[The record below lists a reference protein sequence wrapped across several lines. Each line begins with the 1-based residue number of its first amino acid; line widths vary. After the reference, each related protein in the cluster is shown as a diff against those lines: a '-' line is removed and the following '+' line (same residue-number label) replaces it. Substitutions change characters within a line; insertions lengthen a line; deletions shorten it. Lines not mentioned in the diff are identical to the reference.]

1 MRKISLLLLFVL
13 ATTVLL
19 AQNTIRI
26 TSTAELG
33 TEIAFTMYSTSSN
46 DPLTVD
52 WGDGTTTTHNISPT
66 DIPYLQRVA
75 GTLKGETITIT
86 GNVVSLSATNILI
99 TQVEV
104 SNQTA
109 LKNLYLSQNEI
120 TDISFI
126 GEAAPLEILE
136 LNNNQLTNSTENNP
150 TLGLEIFG
158 ETLHSLNL
166 NDNNLICLNIESLVN
181 LKSLYIKNNP
191 FFTSIFIALPEESR
205 NIENI
210 DLSNGDLSHFYPISM
225 PRLTSLHLSNNTL
238 MEDFVI
244 DDYYPELKY
253 LSIDGNYIPHINV
266 TACRKLEQFD
276 CSRNQLTSIDVSQNS
291 QLTHLQCAVNKLT
304 SLDISNNVLLTTLRC
319 DSNELKNIDVLK
331 NTMLQ
336 NINISNNPISFID
349 LTQTFNLKRFEAANT
364 LCDYFYFNYVNP
376 AGRFEY
382 VDVRNNKNLTAAAL
396 NCMFMTMPTHYGRSY
411 SNSLLIEG
419 SNGET
424 SDTSYP
430 NSEDMGWKTD
440 ITGDGTA
447 NNDLVSITI
456 NADKTDKTVNITG
469 LFGGINTE
477 QSYTMTEYATENGTF
492 AIAQWAAPYYQK
504 FNEVT
509 DKANIGVPIV
519 IFAYPQPGYQF
530 KNIEVNGKVI
540 ENNWFVINEEATI
553 KVNFEVDKKSIS
565 FTTTQGIPL
574 SFQLGGPDEI
584 NTIKIDWGNGSL
596 QQYEIP
602 QYADYKIAGGRIEG
616 SSVGTTV
623 TIHGNVTYANF
634 ESEPYFVGWDNRI
647 TSIDLSQNTML
658 EYLDL
663 YWNPVQSIDLTGQSQ
678 LEVLGVSYTAIKEL
692 NLTGAPNLLQLECYS
707 DGYGWEEDGIAM
719 LTQLDLS
726 QTPKLRYLDAKN
738 NQIETINFDFTP
750 DLSYINITGNNIT
763 SVNLSQLP
771 GLWYFLAENN
781 NLQELNL
788 TQNVELMELS
798 ISNNNLTELDLSSN
812 NSIELLSI
820 ENNALTSLDVSNLS
834 HLKQLKI
841 GGNGLT
847 ACQLNDIY
855 YSLPQY
861 PELTIEE
868 QEAIAGYPLN
878 VGQAGEERPNDAY
891 GADASIATS
900 KGWSIN
906 IAGNGNGCETAYID
920 ILPSENGS
928 IKLYD
933 VDNNEILSGT
943 TTLRNSTIT
952 IVATPDEGYVYNSLL
967 LNDSEIIEGETFMIG
982 AYCQVQAIFNSDDAI
997 DDAVSDNS
1005 VRIYSGHKCI
1015 NVVTTEHVMV
1025 EIYSID
1031 GSLLHKSNVWDNL
1044 SMSVASGMYIVR
1056 VWEGDD
1062 FTTRTLVVR

>member
-1 MRKISLLLLFVL
+1 MRKITLLSLLLL
-13 ATTVLL
+13 ATTTLL

-26 TSTAELG
+26 TSAAEIG
-33 TEIAFTMYSTSSN
+33 DEMVFTMYSTSSN

-52 WGDGTTTTHNISPT
+52 WGDGTTTTHNISPN
-66 DIPYLQRVA
+66 DIPYMQRVA

-86 GNVVSLSATNILI
+86 GNVVSLTATNLHI
-99 TQVEV
+99 TQVEI

-109 LKNLYLSQNEI
+109 LTKLYLSQNEI

-126 GEAAPLEILE
+126 GDVAPLEILE
-136 LNNNQLTNSTENNP
+136 LNNNRLTNSTENNP
-150 TLGLEIFG
+150 TLGLEIFS
-158 ETLHSLNL
+158 ETLQSLNL
-166 NDNNLICLNIESLVN
+166 NDNNLVCLNIESLVN
-181 LKSLYIKNNP
+181 LKSLYVKNNP
-191 FFTSIFIALPEESR
+191 LFTSIFIALPEESR
-205 NIENI
+205 NIEKI
-210 DLSNGDLSHFYPISM
+210 DLSNGDLSHFYPITM
-225 PRLTSLHLSNNTL
+225 PQLTSLHLSNNVL

-244 DDYYPELKY
+244 DDYYPALKY
-253 LSIDGNYIPHINV
+253 LSIDGNFIPQVDI
-266 TACRKLEQFD
+266 TACRDLEQFD
-276 CSRNQLTSIDVSQNS
+276 CSRNQLTTIDVSQNS
-291 QLTHLQCAVNKLT
+291 QLTHLQCSSNRLT
-304 SLDISNNVLLTTLRC
+304 SLDVSNNVLLTTLRC
-319 DSNELKNIDVLK
+319 DSNELKKIDVLK

-336 NINISNNPISFID
+336 NINISSNPISYID
-349 LTQTFNLKRFEAANT
+349 LTNTFNLKRFEAANT

-376 AGRFEY
+376 GGRFEY
-382 VDVRNNKNLTAAAL
+382 IDVRNNSNLTAAAL
-396 NCMFMTMPTHYGRSY
+396 NCMYMTLPIHYGRSY
-411 SNSLLIEG
+411 NNTLLIEG

-447 NNDLVSITI
+447 LNDLVSITI
-456 NADKTDKTVNITG
+456 DAEKTGKTIDITG

-477 QSYTMTEYATENGTF
+477 QSYTMTEYSTDNGTF

-519 IFAYPQPGYQF
+519 IFAYPQSGYQF

-540 ENNWFVINEEATI
+540 ENNWFVINEEATV
-553 KVNFEVDKKSIS
+553 KVNFDVDEKSIS

-574 SFQLGGPDEI
+574 SFQLGGPDEV
-584 NTIKIDWGNGSL
+584 NTIEIDWGNGSR
-596 QQYEIP
+596 QEYEIP
-602 QYADYKIAGGRIEG
+602 QYADYQIAGGRIEG
-616 SSVGTTV
+616 SSVGN
-623 TIHGNVTYANF
+623 TITIYGNVTYANF

-647 TSIDLSQNTML
+647 TAIDLSQNTML

-692 NLTGAPNLLQLECYS
+692 NLTGASNLLQLECYS

-719 LTQLDLS
+719 LSQLDLS

-738 NQIETINFDFTP
+738 NRIETINFDYTP

-771 GLWYFLAENN
+771 GLWYFLAANN

-788 TQNVELMELS
+788 TQNVELVELS
-798 ISNNNLTELDLSSN
+798 ISNNNITELDLSSN

-820 ENNALTSLDVSNLS
+820 ENNAITLLDVSNLR

-841 GGNGLT
+841 GGNGLS

-861 PELTIEE
+861 PELTTEE

-878 VGQAGEERPNDAY
+878 VGQAGEEYPNDAY

-900 KGWSIN
+900 KGWNIN

-920 ILPSENGS
+920 ILPSENGY
-928 IKLYD
+928 IRLYD

-952 IVATPDEGYVYNSLL
+952 VVATPDEGYIYNSIM
-967 LNDSEIIEGETFMIG
+967 LNNNERIEGETFMIG
-982 AYCQVQAIFNSDDAI
+982 AYCQVQAIFNSDDAVN
-997 DDAVSDNS
+997 DTKDNS
-1005 VRIYSGHKCI
+1005 TRIYAGHKSI
-1015 NVVTTEHVMV
+1015 HVVTTEHVKV

-1031 GSLLHKSNVWDNL
+1031 GSLIHQSNVWDNM
-1044 SMSVASGMYIVR
+1044 SMNVASGMYIVR
-1056 VWEGDD
+1056 VWQGDN